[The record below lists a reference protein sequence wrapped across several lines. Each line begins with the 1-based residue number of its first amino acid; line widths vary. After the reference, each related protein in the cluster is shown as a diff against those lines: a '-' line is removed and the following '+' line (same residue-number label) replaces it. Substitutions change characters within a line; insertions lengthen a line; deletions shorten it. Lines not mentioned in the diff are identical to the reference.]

1 MLHTYIEI
9 LYIGLHR
16 VRIDQPIMRIDS
28 YYKDK
33 QLSFKLKVHGM
44 KYGSARQNNKGI
56 SLTMLLT
63 FPKHPAHL
71 ATN

>member
-1 MLHTYIEI
+1 
-9 LYIGLHR
+9 
-16 VRIDQPIMRIDS
+16 MRIDS